1 MPVYARIEST
11 IPGLMTCLV
20 SIWREKPPPIQPAL
34 VSDESELYPKRD
46 SRNLCLVI
54 PQDIIRPLGY
64 LTTWLGFMIASLV
77 QVAHDNWGHWS
88 TMLRKGLLLFLVLI
102 HAFVLPFVC
111 WGEVATPGH
120 PHKMLHFVFAE
131 SAPLLW
137 TGQKVLQEAASE
149 GLCALTG
156 VQHTAS
162 HHPAVPDA
170 PDDAKPAEN
179 PPVAGRSVPST
190 ILASLALLTST
201 QEPIVTHIGN
211 LSSADAPAM
220 PALSSIDISI
230 PTPPPRLLSA

>member
-1 MPVYARIEST
+1 
-11 IPGLMTCLV
+11 
-20 SIWREKPPPIQPAL
+20 
-34 VSDESELYPKRD
+34 
-46 SRNLCLVI
+46 
-54 PQDIIRPLGY
+54 
-64 LTTWLGFMIASLV
+64 MIASRAQAARYNL
-77 QVAHDNWGHWS
+77 GHWS
-88 TMLRKGLLLFLVLI
+88 TMPRKGLLLFLVLI

-131 SAPLLW
+131 SAPLSW

-149 GLCALTG
+149 GPHALTG

-162 HHPAVPDA
+162 HHSAVPNTPEDT
-170 PDDAKPAEN
+170 KPAEN

-190 ILASLALLTST
+190 ILASLVLLIST
-201 QEPIVTHIGN
+201 QEPIVTRIGN
-211 LSSADAPAM
+211 LSSADAPSM